1 MNHYVGIAGTND
13 LKSTNLK
20 LMQYIKN
27 HFSEKAEIELV
38 DISDLPVFF
47 KNKDRVIPEKA
58 AEISMK
64 IEAADGVI
72 IATP

>member
-47 KNKDRVIPEKA
+47 KNKDR
-58 AEISMK
+58 
-64 IEAADGVI
+64 I
-72 IATP
+72 IKGR

>member
-38 DISDLPVFF
+38 DISDLPVFL
-47 KNKDRVIPEKA
+47 RT
-58 AEISMK
+58 K
-64 IEAADGVI
+64 IELSQKKQQKFL
-72 IATP
+72 